1 MTLGTI
7 GTHHHHSSAITMP
20 PTAIHA
26 TAVEHPAVTLPSKFL
41 PERPANPTAFFYFDI
56 DGTVY
61 SHSRGVLDEMRDL
74 IETYFARH
82 LNLSRDEAIRLHKQY
97 YSQYGLSVRGL
108 LKHHSADPV
117 DYDRNVDQALNL
129 PKYVHSDPELRAML
143 QRLRPDIVR
152 WTFTNAGVHHARR
165 VLDLVG
171 ISDVF
176 HGMTYCDYTRP
187 NFSCK
192 PEPEFYEQAMAESA
206 YARAGVPIYFAD
218 DNLPNLTAAKKRG
231 WTTIWVDVERRSHA
245 DADFTIADL
254 KELPSILP
262 HLFV

>member
-1 MTLGTI
+1 MTLGSTEALHP
-7 GTHHHHSSAITMP
+7 TVVAVP

-41 PERPANPTAFFYFDI
+41 PERPAKPTAFFYFDL

-61 SHSRGVLDEMRDL
+61 SHGRGVLDEMRDL
-74 IETYFARH
+74 IQAYFAQH
-82 LNLSRDEAIRLHKQY
+82 LSLTRDEAVKLQKQY
-97 YSQYGLSVRGL
+97 YLQYGLSIRGL
-108 LKHHSADPV
+108 LKNHHVDPV
-117 DYDRNVDQALNL
+117 DYDQKVDQAVNL
-129 PKYVHSDPELRAML
+129 PKYVQSDPEMRAML

-152 WTFTNAGVHHARR
+152 WAFTNAGIQHARR

-171 ISDVF
+171 ISDMF

-192 PEPEFYEQAMAESA
+192 PEPEFYEQALQESE
-206 YARAGVPIYFAD
+206 YARAGIPVYFAD

-231 WTTIWVDVERRSHA
+231 WVTIWIDLERRSHA